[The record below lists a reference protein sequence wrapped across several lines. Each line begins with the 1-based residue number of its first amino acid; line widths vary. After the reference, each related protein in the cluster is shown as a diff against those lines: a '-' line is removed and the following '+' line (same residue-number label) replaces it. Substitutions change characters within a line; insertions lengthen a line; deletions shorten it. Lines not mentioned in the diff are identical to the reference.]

1 MVPNPSTS
9 SVNALGSSLNLSGYF
24 SELIASPFIFVK
36 FPEIRQLGGEEGFLQ
51 NTLRERKKC
60 VACVSFSEI
69 STTSPGFKLRKGLV
83 RNQTSVLITNIFL

>member
-24 SELIASPFIFVK
+24 NELSASPFIFVK
-36 FPEIRQLGGEEGFLQ
+36 FPEIRQLGGEEGCYKMPSV
-51 NTLRERKKC
+51 REKS
-60 VACVSFSEI
+60 AAHVSFSEI

-83 RNQTSVLITNIFL
+83 RN